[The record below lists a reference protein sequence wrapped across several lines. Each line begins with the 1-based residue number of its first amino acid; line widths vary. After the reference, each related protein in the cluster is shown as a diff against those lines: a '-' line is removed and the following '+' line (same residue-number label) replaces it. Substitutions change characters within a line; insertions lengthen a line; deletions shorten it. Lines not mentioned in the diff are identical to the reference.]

1 MVLGIVLRQWSIG
14 VLGEFL
20 PGTIGVQEGQK
31 IVDRGPY
38 RLVRHPSYTRGL
50 LILVGLGLAL
60 QSWGAILLL
69 VLLFGL
75 AYGYWIYVEENVL
88 VSQLGEEYV
97 KYMKRTKR
105 LIPYIL

>member
-1 MVLGIVLRQWSIG
+1 LECWGS
-14 VLGEFL
+14 FFS
-20 PGTIGVQEGQK
+20 GTIGVQEGQK
-31 IVDRGPY
+31 IVGRGPY
-38 RLVRHPSYTRGL
+38 RLVRHPSYTGGL

-69 VLLFGL
+69 VLLFGP
-75 AYGYWIYVEENVL
+75 AYGYWIYGEENVL
-88 VSQLGEEYV
+88 VLELGEEYV